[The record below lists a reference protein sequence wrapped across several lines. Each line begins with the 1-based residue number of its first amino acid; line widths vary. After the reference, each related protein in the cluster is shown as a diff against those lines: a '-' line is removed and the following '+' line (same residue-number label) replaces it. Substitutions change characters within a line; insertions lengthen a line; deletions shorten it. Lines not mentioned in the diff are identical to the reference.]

1 MLKEKAK
8 KMYSYLILAIYILAS
23 SLGMVLIKKGGS
35 SSKFVINKS
44 DLGIQISWIFI
55 LGIMLYILSFLL
67 WIYILQQFQLTYI
80 SPVAYGLSFI
90 FIALFSYLILK
101 SPISK
106 IQIVSAL
113 LIISGIALGTI
124 GTK

>member
-1 MLKEKAK
+1 
-8 KMYSYLILAIYILAS
+8 
-23 SLGMVLIKKGGS
+23 MVLIKKGGS